1 MGAAAST
8 IARAEAELLDP
19 FFIPGIWGMKADGQV
34 YFIQKIKKVAE
45 ISCLGPLYILYT
57 YARVYRDARDL
68 IKYLKIILDTG
79 ELSSIIKMGEYYY
92 YFFIIIGLILE
103 NHPFITACDRCQ
115 KMMMPCF

>member
-8 IARAEAELLDP
+8 IARAEAEQKQGIYL
-19 FFIPGIWGMKADGQV
+19 FFYSRIWSVEADAQV

-45 ISCLGPLYILYT
+45 IACLGPLYIIYT
-57 YARVYRDARDL
+57 YARAYRDARGL

-92 YFFIIIGLILE
+92 YFFYNYRVRSG
-103 NHPFITACDRCQ
+103 
-115 KMMMPCF
+115 K